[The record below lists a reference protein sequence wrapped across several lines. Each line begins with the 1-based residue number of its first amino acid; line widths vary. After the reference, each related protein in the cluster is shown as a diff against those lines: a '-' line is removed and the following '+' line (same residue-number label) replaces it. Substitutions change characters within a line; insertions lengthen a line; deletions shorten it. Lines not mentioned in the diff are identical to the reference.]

1 MIFLFDMDGTVIDTE
16 KYYRICWKQA
26 LSDFGYEMTDEQALS
41 MRSLGRPF
49 APRRLKEYFGADA
62 DYDRIRSH
70 RRALMKE
77 MCDREGIEEKPGA
90 GELLSYLKENGHI
103 AAIATAT
110 DAVRSEECLKEVGLF
125 DYITRIISAAEV
137 KEGKPSPDIYLY
149 ACEVLGEKPEECFA
163 VEDSPNGV
171 TSAYLAGCKTI
182 MIPDLSPADEELR
195 PMLYREYTSLFEL
208 KKAIEEGKL

>member
-70 RRALMKE
+70 RRALMKD
-77 MCDREGIEEKPGA
+77 M
-90 GELLSYLKENGHI
+90 
-103 AAIATAT
+103 
-110 DAVRSEECLKEVGLF
+110 
-125 DYITRIISAAEV
+125 
-137 KEGKPSPDIYLY
+137 
-149 ACEVLGEKPEECFA
+149 
-163 VEDSPNGV
+163 
-171 TSAYLAGCKTI
+171 
-182 MIPDLSPADEELR
+182 
-195 PMLYREYTSLFEL
+195 
-208 KKAIEEGKL
+208 